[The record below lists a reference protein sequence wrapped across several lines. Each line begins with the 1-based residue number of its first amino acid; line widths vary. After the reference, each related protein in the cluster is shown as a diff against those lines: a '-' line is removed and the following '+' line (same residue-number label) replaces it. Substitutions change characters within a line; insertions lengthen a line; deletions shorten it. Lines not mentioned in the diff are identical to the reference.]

1 MASDLHTRV
10 RLPAGARRGE
20 IVEIRVLV
28 QHAMESGQR
37 RDATGALVPRK
48 ILNALTI
55 RYAGRD
61 VLTAKLEPAMSANP
75 LFTFS
80 LRAETSGDVELIWT
94 DDDGSVH
101 RSAHKLVVSG

>member
-1 MASDLHTRV
+1 MSNPLNPRV
-10 RLPAGARRGE
+10 RLPASAKRGE

-48 ILNALTI
+48 ILRALAVTFE
-55 RYAGRD
+55 GRE
-61 VLTAKLEPAMSANP
+61 VMRAELEPSIAANP
-75 LFTFS
+75 LLSFHM
-80 LRAETSGDVELIWT
+80 RAETTGTLELAWT

-101 RSAHKLVVSG
+101 RSRHRLTVAG